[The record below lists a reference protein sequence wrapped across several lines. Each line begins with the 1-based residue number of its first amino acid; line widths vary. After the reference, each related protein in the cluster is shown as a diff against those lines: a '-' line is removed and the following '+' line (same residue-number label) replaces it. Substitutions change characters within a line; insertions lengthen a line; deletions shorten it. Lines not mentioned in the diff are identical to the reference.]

1 MEIDPL
7 KIFGIFVGLVVI
19 GVLFVLGFLLGE
31 YLHGLGSNL
40 WDAMRQAW
48 DRLFTPGHTSLSGTT
63 PGGSVSS
70 VYRNECANGR
80 FWDENGRDGGPCI
93 DIDGPLIA

>member
-40 WDAMRQAW
+40 WDAVRQAW
-48 DRLFTPGHTSLSGTT
+48 DRLFTPGRVSVTGTT
-63 PGGSVSS
+63 PGAESPREWPV
-70 VYRNECANGR
+70 
-80 FWDENGRDGGPCI
+80 I
-93 DIDGPLIA
+93 DVDGPLIA